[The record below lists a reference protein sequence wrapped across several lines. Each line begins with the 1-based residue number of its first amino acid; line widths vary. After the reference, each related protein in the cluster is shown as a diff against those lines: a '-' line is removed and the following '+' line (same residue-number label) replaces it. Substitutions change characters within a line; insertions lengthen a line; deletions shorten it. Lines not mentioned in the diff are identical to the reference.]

1 MTIDKLKKIIEGCH
15 VLHCYNNC
23 NVNIN
28 NLKNIITALNA
39 VDELVATL
47 QPTPINDLC
56 LYKEAIVKG
65 KICATYDSNYIEDGK
80 EFKATMVELLIKHEE

>member
-1 MTIDKLKKIIEGCH
+1 MTIEKISEMIWDCVREDCAIDNNSQIYNTFKAIE
-15 VLHCYNNC
+15 
-23 NVNIN
+23 
-28 NLKNIITALNA
+28 
-39 VDELVATL
+39 ELVATL

>member
-1 MTIDKLKKIIEGCH
+1 MTIDKLKRLILNCTFSND
-15 VLHCYNNC
+15 NNK
-23 NVNIN
+23 
-28 NLKNIITALNA
+28 LRKALNA
-39 VDELVATL
+39 VDKLVATL

-80 EFKATMVELLIKHEE
+80 EFKATIVELLIKHEE